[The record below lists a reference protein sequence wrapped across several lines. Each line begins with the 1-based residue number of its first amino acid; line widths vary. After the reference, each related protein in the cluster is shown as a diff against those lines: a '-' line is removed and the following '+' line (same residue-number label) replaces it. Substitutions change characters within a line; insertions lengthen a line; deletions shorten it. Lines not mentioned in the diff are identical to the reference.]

1 MDLHCHMRSQSHRQ
15 SFFAMAGV
23 FSTRERE
30 QERGSLRDPS
40 TYGPLCFVPWTKP
53 PRPLSACLE
62 SSVGYPKPQ
71 QQCSGS
77 IPGCVSRIRGVFRR
91 ARFVSKP
98 SPFCSPPRGT
108 EDGFVAL
115 NQEDC
120 FTSSGHSC
128 SPLPCCKTPA
138 LAREQWGHC
147 AAARYHPDF
156 TSVLSD
162 PGFCSPSKESICSGE
177 GRGCSYCLH

>member
-1 MDLHCHMRSQSHRQ
+1 MDLHCHMRSQSCRQ
-15 SFFAMAGV
+15 SFFATAGV
-23 FSTRERE
+23 FSTRKRAGVG
-30 QERGSLRDPS
+30 QPARSQHLL
-40 TYGPLCFVPWTKP
+40 TIVLHLQTK
-53 PRPLSACLE
+53 RPQPFSARLE
-62 SSVGYPKPQ
+62 SSISHPTPQ
-71 QQCSGS
+71 QQCSS
-77 IPGCVSRIRGVFRR
+77 SVPGRVSRIREVFCR
-91 ARFVSKP
+91 ARFVSMP
-98 SPFCSPPRGT
+98 SPFCSPPGRT
-108 EDGFVAL
+108 EDGFVTL
-115 NQEDC
+115 NRADC

-177 GRGCSYCLH
+177 GRGCSYCFH